1 MKNKDL
7 LKTFKLDDLKLF
19 VSLIEQFDNKDEML
33 NALFSEINRREKEN
47 KLSLNVRFD
56 IKMIKRLNLFYP
68 DELRVLEINKINN
81 IQDLIDCDLDSLIGI
96 TESIKEK
103 LEWARKFYDMSGLED
118 EKKTNK
124 QKNKSKKQL

>member
-19 VSLIEQFDNKDEML
+19 VSLIEQFDNKDEL
-33 NALFSEINRREKEN
+33 LKTLLSEIKSREDERKQ
-47 KLSLNVRFD
+47 SLNVRFD
-56 IKMIKRLNLFYP
+56 IEMIKRLNLFYP
-68 DELRVLEINKINN
+68 DELKVLEINNINN

-103 LEWARKFYDMSGLED
+103 LDWARKFYDMSGLED

>member
-56 IKMIKRLNLFYP
+56 IEMIKRLNLFYP

>member
-19 VSLIEQFDNKDEML
+19 VSLIEQFDNKDEL
-33 NALFSEINRREKEN
+33 LKTLLSEIKSREDERKQ
-47 KLSLNVRFD
+47 SLNVRFN
-56 IKMIKRLNLFYP
+56 INMIKKLNLFYP
-68 DELRVLEINKINN
+68 DELRVLEINNINN

-103 LEWARKFYDMSGLED
+103 LDWVRKFYDMSGLED